1 MPLFV
6 AIHFEKGFSSSSA
19 FSNRVLSSAVCP
31 KDRITYYDFRM
42 AETINGVPVTEA
54 QIEASA
60 AEVES
65 GYDVAELKRR
75 GRGRPGRGA
84 EPSQVV
90 AVRLT
95 NDELAQID
103 AHAAVARTTRSE
115 VIRDAVMSSIAR
127 KREDA
132 GVASAIPLDLDA
144 IARACQQFGV
154 RRLRI
159 FGSALTDRFDPST
172 SDVDFLVD
180 FLPGRGDYFHDYF
193 DLKTELERIFGRD
206 VDLVDA
212 GAVRNPYFA
221 KSAFSSAQDVY
232 AA

>member
-1 MPLFV
+1 M
-6 AIHFEKGFSSSSA
+6 
-19 FSNRVLSSAVCP
+19 
-31 KDRITYYDFRM
+31 
-42 AETINGVPVTEA
+42 INGMPVTDEQIQDSATEA
-54 QIEASA
+54 EN
-60 AEVES
+60 
-65 GYDVAELKRR
+65 GYDVTELKRR

-84 EPSQVV
+84 QPSQVV

-95 NDELAQID
+95 NDELTQID
-103 AHAAVARTTRSE
+103 AHAAAARTTRSE

-132 GVASAIPLDLDA
+132 GVATAIPLDLDA
-144 IARACQQFGV
+144 IAHACERFGV

-193 DLKTELERIFGRD
+193 DLKTELERIFGRK